1 MDEIEQLR
9 KTIEGYKKKLTEKA
23 ETLGLKN
30 YCFKDYTKRVK
41 EVGEGEH
48 LLSIAFGLAI
58 VLRYGFDNNN
68 FLSGIILFIKIKSI
82 TGAFTAPQ
90 LKLILKENNLDKTYQ
105 LSIEEKK
112 LAKEALEI
120 IGET

>member
-9 KTIEGYKKKLTEKA
+9 ETIEGYKKKLTEKA
-23 ETLGLKN
+23 ETLGLRN
-30 YCFKDYTKRVK
+30 YCFKDYEKRIK

-48 LLSIAFGLAI
+48 LLSIAFGLAV
-58 VLRYGFDNNN
+58 VLKYGFDNNN
-68 FLSGIILFIKIKSI
+68 FLSGVILFLKIKSA

-90 LKLILKENNLDKTYQ
+90 LKSILKENNFDKTYQ

-112 LAKEALEI
+112 LAKEALEV
-120 IGET
+120 IGEI

>member
-23 ETLGLKN
+23 ETLELRN
-30 YCFKDYTKRVK
+30 YCFKDYAKRVK

-48 LLSIAFGLAI
+48 LLSIAFGLA
-58 VLRYGFDNNN
+58 VVSRYGFDNYN
-68 FLSGIILFIKIKSI
+68 FLSGVILFLKIKSV

-90 LKLILKENNLDKTYQ
+90 LKLILEENNLDKTYI
-105 LSIEEKK
+105 SIEEKK

-120 IGET
+120 IGEI